1 MKMFLTR
8 MGVGSKVVVT
18 GDVTQVDLPEK
29 TRSGL
34 VDALHILKGIDG
46 IAQVYLTEKDVV
58 RHRLVQQIVK
68 PMSVP
73 PSRPSGP
80 RRPSR
85 KRQMR
90 NG

>member
-34 VDALHILKGIDG
+34 VDALHVLKGIDG
-46 IAQVYLTEKDVV
+46 IAQIYLTEKDVV

-68 PMSVP
+68 AYERAAQP
-73 PSRPSGP
+73 P
-80 RRPSR
+80 
-85 KRQMR
+85 KRAPQPKPETA
-90 NG
+90 NV

>member
-8 MGVGSKVVVT
+8 TGVGSKVVVT

-68 PMSVP
+68 AYERAAQP
-73 PSRPSGP
+73 P
-80 RRPSR
+80 
-85 KRQMR
+85 KRAPQAKPETA
-90 NG
+90 NA